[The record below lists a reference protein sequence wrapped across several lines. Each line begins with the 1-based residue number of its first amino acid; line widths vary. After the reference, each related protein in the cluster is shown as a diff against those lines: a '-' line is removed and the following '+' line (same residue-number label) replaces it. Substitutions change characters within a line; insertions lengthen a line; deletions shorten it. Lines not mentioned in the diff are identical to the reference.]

1 MTQRTKRVNHSG
13 KRKTSRHRRVSKKCK
28 PTRRRQKSKKIYGGH
43 PAADPAADLIKKRKD
58 AELVAAAEAR
68 EREEENYEATREQLS
83 RINVDIA
90 QLRAQLRDNF
100 VTTRDNSWD

>member
-68 EREEENYEATREQLS
+68 ERDYEATRERLS
-83 RINVDIA
+83 RINEEIA
-90 QLRAQLRDNF
+90 QLRAQLRDN
-100 VTTRDNSWD
+100 S